1 MTTLLAVLDLVAQAE
16 GQEKSADV
24 AEEGLHIIIGMLI
37 VGLVFLAVILL
48 GQLGRYLTHRR
59 HDRKAAQR
67 VY

>member
-1 MTTLLAVLDLVAQAE
+1 MTTLLAVFDLLAQAE

-48 GQLGRYLTHRR
+48 GQLGATWHRG
-59 HDRKAAQR
+59 HDRKAAER
-67 VY
+67 VH